1 MTKLLRRFSL
11 ILTFVLAT
19 AGWAQDTRHLTIL
32 HTSDLHAR
40 FLPDSQGKGGFAYV
54 AAAIRKEKEN
64 CRDCLVLDAGDIVQ
78 GSPASTLFRGL
89 PSYEVV
95 NHFGIDVSTLGN
107 HEFDY
112 GWKRIYD
119 FTSTASFPIVCANVT
134 DDQGRFLTGKPYT
147 IVNVNGIRVGLIGIL
162 MGVLLDG
169 FSTPDLVGPWKVAN
183 PVETARTYA
192 RQLQDRTDLIIVL
205 SHITTAEMDEMLT
218 KAPEVSVIIAGHEHA
233 GLETMRRVEDRVGVR
248 VKSYGRELGRLELD
262 IDMAQRKVV
271 QAEWKRIEIN
281 EKITPAPDVA
291 KLVGEWEEKVAEIV
305 DEPIGESAR
314 AFSNADVKVLLERVM
329 RDTTGADFAFM
340 NLGGVRDVL
349 PRGRLLARNVWN
361 IMPFDNRVMIGRFKG
376 KDLPAVVTK
385 GKTIEPEKEYTLAV
399 SDFTA
404 ENQKTQLRVTGLVFP
419 QIGPLM
425 RDAMIDWIR
434 KQKILE

>member
-1 MTKLLRRFSL
+1 MAKRPRRLSL

-19 AGWAQDTRHLTIL
+19 AGWAQNTRHLTIL

-40 FLPDSQGKGGFAYV
+40 FLPDAQGKGGFAYV
-54 AAAIRKEKEN
+54 AAAIRKEKES

-147 IVNVNGIRVGLIGIL
+147 IVNVNGIRIGIIGIL

-169 FSTPDLVGPWKVAN
+169 FTTPDLVGPWKIAN

-192 RQLQDRTDLIIVL
+192 RQLQDRTDLIIAL

-262 IDMAQRKVV
+262 VDMAQRKVV
-271 QAEWKRIEIN
+271 QAEWKRIAISD
-281 EKITPAPDVA
+281 KITPAPDVA
-291 KLVGEWEEKVAEIV
+291 KLVGEWEEKVAKIV

-314 AFSNADVKVLLERVM
+314 AFSNAEVKVLLERVM

-349 PRGRLLARNVWN
+349 PRGRILARNVWN

-419 QIGPLM
+419 QIGALM
-425 RDAMIDWIR
+425 RDVMIDWIR

>member
-1 MTKLLRRFSL
+1 MPRLLRPFSL
-11 ILTFVLAT
+11 ILAFVLAT
-19 AGWAQDTRHLTIL
+19 AAWAQNVRHLTIL

-40 FLPDSQGKGGFAYV
+40 FLPDEQGKGGFARV

-64 CRDCLVLDAGDIVQ
+64 CRDCLVLDGGDIVQ
-78 GSPASTLFRGL
+78 GSPASTIFRGL

-95 NHFGIDVSTLGN
+95 NSFGIDVSTLGN

-119 FTSTASFPIVCANVT
+119 FTSTALFPIVCANVT

-147 IVNVNGIRVGLIGIL
+147 IVNVNGIRVGIIGIL

-169 FSTPDLVGPWKVAN
+169 FSTPDLVGPWKVAD

-192 RQLQDRTDLIIVL
+192 RQLQDRTDLIVVL
-205 SHITTAEMDEMLT
+205 SHITTKEMDEMLA
-218 KAPEVSVIIAGHEHA
+218 KAPEVSVIVAGHEHT
-233 GLETMRRVEDRVGVR
+233 GLENMRRVEDRVGVR

-262 IDMAQRKVV
+262 IDTAQRKVV
-271 QAEWKRIEIN
+271 KAAWRHIEIN
-281 EKITPAPDVA
+281 EKIAPAPDVA
-291 KLVGEWEEKVAEIV
+291 KLVGEWEEKVAKIV
-305 DEPIGESAR
+305 DEPIGESVR
-314 AFSNADVKVLLERVM
+314 AFSTAEVKVLMERVM
-329 RDTTGADFAFM
+329 RDATGADFAFM
-340 NLGGVRDVL
+340 NQGGVRDVL
-349 PRGRLLARNVWN
+349 PRGRILARNVWN
-361 IMPFDNRVMIGRFKG
+361 IMPFDNRVMIGKFKG

-385 GKTIEPEKEYTLAV
+385 GDTIEPEKEYTLAV

-419 QIGPLM
+419 QNGPLM

-434 KQKILE
+434 KRKIVE